1 MTIRLRLVTPHG
13 GSLSPAF
20 LLSGIIHITI
30 VLIWIVGPMLQGSS
44 GFQMDTIPV
53 ELVGGLPGDLEVA
66 DVEPS
71 ITPEPIAEPVET
83 LPEAAVEA
91 DPEPEPEPPPIEEDT
106 TLQEETPL
114 RRLDK
119 PKPEAARPQPAPV
132 HDAAAAERA
141 TSPKSTGGSG
151 GTSGYSIA
159 SEGLEASE
167 LAWYRDRVVAAL
179 RSRWRQ
185 PLLEGYRDS
194 LTVRVRF
201 EIQRD
206 GTIFGLRIDASSG
219 VPSLDRSALRAVQES
234 SPLPPLP
241 KQILRSTQPA
251 TFVFRW
257 DP

>member
-1 MTIRLRLVTPHG
+1 MTIRLRLVTPRG
-13 GSLSPAF
+13 RSLSPAF
-20 LLSGIIHITI
+20 LLSSTIHIAI
-30 VLIWIVGPMLQGSS
+30 ALIWIVGPMLQGST

-66 DVEPS
+66 EVEPS

-83 LPEAAVEA
+83 LPDPAVEA
-91 DPEPEPEPPPIEEDT
+91 DPEPEPPPVEEDT
-106 TLQEETPL
+106 TLREETPL
-114 RRLDK
+114 RRLDD
-119 PKPEAARPQPAPV
+119 PKPESVRPKTAPV
-132 HDAAAAERA
+132 VDAAAAERA
-141 TSPKSTGGSG
+141 TAKSTGGSG
-151 GTSGYSIA
+151 GSSGYSIA

-185 PLLEGYRDS
+185 PILEGYRDS